1 VAILAV
7 FIGPFVSLRVANKQ
21 ITAPM
26 LQIWTNALRDLLAEF
41 IATADQ
47 YAYEPEKL
55 TDEAHYHLS
64 LLEYRIRFMLNL
76 EHDDHRKLDAVIR
89 QIASLRGTD
98 FSMSNEFEDLRS
110 TAIKWSREVLKR
122 HWDRAQEPIKLV

>member
-1 VAILAV
+1 MDVDQLKTAIPIFSLLVAILAV

-76 EHDDHRKLDAVIR
+76 EHDDHRKLDAVKSGR
-89 QIASLRGTD
+89 
-98 FSMSNEFEDLRS
+98 
-110 TAIKWSREVLKR
+110 
-122 HWDRAQEPIKLV
+122 